1 MKKITIFYYNI
12 LNMLPLRNRECVM
25 YIQNNISQCI
35 TTYTGTYIKNSW
47 DKFDIIYFIKD
58 LQTLSEYLSQQKHN
72 KYSSSI
78 YPINIFLHGKTFN
91 TAQEQHIHLKQIK
104 DFDVPKFIYIENIL
118 ENTKDQKKPITT
130 HDLNLYDWFVEDIF
144 CKTMLEGCIIRKDA
158 WINITHP
165 NYKFYIC
172 SVH

>member
-1 MKKITIFYYNI
+1 
-12 LNMLPLRNRECVM
+12 MLPLRNKECVV
-25 YIQNNISQCI
+25 YIQNNLTKCI
-35 TTYTGTYIKNSW
+35 TTYSGIYTKNSW

-58 LQTLSEYLSQQKHN
+58 LQTLAEYLSQHKHN

-91 TAQEQHIHLKQIK
+91 NVQEQYNNLKQIK
-104 DFDVPKFIYIENIL
+104 DFDVPKFIYITNIL
-118 ENTKDQKKPITT
+118 EDIMGQKKTITT
-130 HDLNLYDWFVEDIF
+130 HDLNLYDWFVEDVF
-144 CKTMLEGCIIRKDA
+144 CNTILEGCIVRKDA

-165 NYKFYIC
+165 DYKVHIC